1 MFTRRTM
8 LMKLA
13 LGAAGVASGAVPFR
27 LGNASSPKAF
37 TFSSRD
43 DSFLDEITHSSFRLF
58 WENAHPQTG
67 LVRDLVVPGANE
79 INAVSS
85 IAATGFGLTA
95 LCIGAERGWVNR
107 SEVLARV
114 RTTLRFLLNDMP
126 HQNGFFHHFVDWQNG
141 QRAMM
146 SEVSSIDTAI
156 LICGVLTCRQSFHDE
171 EISDLAG
178 KIYDRVNWTW
188 LYRDGPFM
196 SHGWTPERGFLASS
210 WDSYSEHTMLY
221 LLAIGAKEH
230 SIPAK
235 SWEAWNRPWAKSPSG
250 GRYIEAPAPIF
261 IHQYSHAWID
271 FRGQR
276 DGHADYFENSQMAT
290 LAHRQ
295 FCIELGREFPTY
307 DENLWGITASE
318 SPKGYA
324 VWGGPPKMG
333 PIDGSV
339 VPCAAGGSLPFAPE
353 LTVQTLRH
361 MREQHRNQS
370 WGRYGFTDA
379 FNPRTKWTAKHLIS
393 INTGITLVMVENARS
408 GFVWENF
415 MLNPEVKTAMRKV
428 GFSGADDVFKSPIL
442 T

>member
-13 LGAAGVASGAVPFR
+13 LGAAGVASGAVPFQ
-27 LGNASSPKAF
+27 LGNASSPKSF
-37 TFSSRD
+37 IFSSRD
-43 DSFLDEITHSSFRLF
+43 DSFLDEVSHASFRLF

-79 INAVSS
+79 INAVAS
-85 IAATGFGLTA
+85 IASTGFGLTA

-107 SEVLARV
+107 SEAITRT
-114 RTTLRFLLNDMP
+114 RTTLRFLLNEMP

-156 LICGVLTCRQSFHDE
+156 LICGVLTCRQSFRDE

-178 KIYDRVNWTW
+178 KIYDRVNWKW

-210 WDSYSEHTMLY
+210 WDSYSEHMMLY
-221 LLAIGAKEH
+221 LLAIGANEH
-230 SIPAK
+230 AIPAE
-235 SWEAWNRPWAKSPSG
+235 SWNAWTRPRANFAG
-250 GRYIEAPAPIF
+250 NNYIEAPAPIF
-261 IHQYSHAWID
+261 IHQYSHAWVD

-276 DGHADYFENSQMAT
+276 DGHADYFENSQKAT
-290 LAHRQ
+290 LAHRE
-295 FCIELGREFPTY
+295 FCIGLGREFSAY

-361 MREQHRNQS
+361 MRERHGNQS
-370 WGRYGFTDA
+370 WNRYGFTDA
-379 FNPRTKWTAKHLIS
+379 FNPLTRWTARHQIS
-393 INTGITLVMVENARS
+393 INTGITLLMAENARS
-408 GFVWENF
+408 GFVWQNF
-415 MLNPEVKTAMRKV
+415 MLNPELKAAMRMV